1 MKNTF
6 TILLTLLLTTTH
18 AQHDILKNS
27 WVKFSRDSTIND
39 RLKSSLNN
47 FLMEANKGN
56 YTTKYVDQEHL
67 KNNEYFYQ
75 EFEQITNSRYFKD
88 SLFFKPQLLKSVKN
102 ESNDYYLTIQYIG
115 YAEEKPI
122 TKAILNFK
130 AKPKDNY
137 YQFFC
142 LFDENTANWK
152 STINEDI
159 TFHYSSSYNK
169 QKADEFVNFHRKLER
184 LTKQKSPIKNYY
196 KCLNTQEALGL
207 FGIEYAFRNSNSG
220 SGFGMSDDN
229 GNFVTGINSED
240 YLHDYVH
247 SFLGRIYDSK
257 KTWREFEEGIAI
269 YYGKNWGVPLNELK
283 EVLKNELKNDSNYDF
298 LAQLKKGKKSKRYD
312 GLHLYDRIIT
322 AIIAEKV
329 IEKLGFDAAIDLL
342 HSGDNGEN
350 FLELLDKK
358 IGINEQNFNKRI
370 KKLLLD

>member
-1 MKNTF
+1 MKNYS
-6 TILLTLLLTTTH
+6 TILFCLFLSF
-18 AQHDILKNS
+18 AYSQQDILKNS
-27 WVKFSRDSTIND
+27 WTKFSRDSTINTQ
-39 RLKSSLNN
+39 LEQSLNS
-47 FLMEANKGN
+47 FLTEANKGN
-56 YTTKYVDQEHL
+56 YATKYVDQEHL

-88 SLFFKPQLLKSVKN
+88 SLFFKPQLLKSVKDDTN
-102 ESNDYYLTIQYIG
+102 NFYLTIQYIG

-152 STINEDI
+152 STVNDDI
-159 TFHYSSSYNK
+159 TFYYFNDYNK
-169 QKADEFVNFHRKLER
+169 EKADEFVRFHRKLEK

-196 KCLNTQEALGL
+196 KCKNTQEALGL
-207 FGIEYAFRNSNSG
+207 FGIEFAFRNANSG

-247 SFLGRIYDSK
+247 SFFGRIYNSK
-257 KTWREFEEGIAI
+257 ETWREFEEGIAI
-269 YYGKNWGVPLNELK
+269 YYGKNWGVPLSELK
-283 EVLKNELKNDSNYDF
+283 EVLRSELKQNSNFDF
-298 LAQLKKGKKSKRYD
+298 LAELKKGRKSKRFD
-312 GLHLYDRIIT
+312 GLHLYDRIIN

-342 HSGDNGEN
+342 YSGDNGEN
-350 FLELLDKK
+350 FLQILDKK
-358 IGINEQNFNKRI
+358 IRINEKNFNKKI